1 MIFVAS
7 TADFSENRIGTVEIP
22 IPVSENTERV
32 LSYFST
38 SPTQKIKDAL
48 NWFVY
53 NLEQD
58 NLWNKLK
65 YISMPFLASNV
76 NEALINVQTG
86 DIWLKGDLF
95 EDTAI
100 NTGSFM
106 LSDKALKVVPGQ
118 PIAYLRFDQTTTDDF
133 TLGAYIHAKGEGSG
147 KNDIIFGQG
156 TSNYFGF
163 MYEKQ
168 GANVF
173 NTSKPSVSHDFYK
186 SIADNHFFGGTL
198 HGGISRAYHDTA
210 VSDKTFT
217 PANLNIGGI
226 AFGAK
231 DVIYY
236 QDGTT
241 WAYMR
246 QSLGMFFFGEGMAAD
261 EFTRLKGYVENLMKE
276 VYELVE

>member
-22 IPVSENTERV
+22 IPVSENTTKV
-32 LSYFST
+32 LSYFSA
-38 SPTQKIKDAL
+38 SPTQKVKDAL

-58 NLWNKLK
+58 NLWSKLK

-76 NEALINVQTG
+76 KEALTNVQTG
-86 DIWLKGDLF
+86 EIWVKGDLF
-95 EDTAI
+95 EDTAA
-100 NTGSFM
+100 NTGSFT
-106 LSDKALKVVPGQ
+106 LSNKALKVVAGQ
-118 PIAYLRFDQTTTDDF
+118 PVAYLRFDQTTTDDF
-133 TLGAYIHAKGEGSG
+133 TLGAYIHEKGEGSG

-156 TSNYFGF
+156 TSNYFNF

-168 GANVF
+168 GANTF
-173 NTSKPSVSHDFYK
+173 NTAKPAVSHDFYEG
-186 SIADNHFFGGTL
+186 ITDNHFFGGTL
-198 HGGISRAYHDTA
+198 HERQSRAYHGA
-210 VSDKTFT
+210 SVSNKTFT
-217 PANLNIGGI
+217 TANLNIRGI

-231 DVIYY
+231 DVKTY

-246 QSLGMFFFGEGMAAD
+246 QSLALFFFGDGMTAE
-261 EFTRLKGYVENLMKE
+261 EFTRLKGYVDNLMKE
-276 VYELVE
+276 VYELS